1 MSLRKKDTFLIKG
14 VLRIIQMNKGR
25 LKLTELIHVCIK
37 VIIIIL
43 IGVVMIGMLQLIFG
57 IINESI
63 RMGTR
68 DSLAL
73 MVNDIAT
80 FFIFLE
86 IILMLLR
93 YIEDIYHAPV
103 KYIIIIGITAIAREI
118 LLTHGN
124 DFKMLILSLS
134 ILVLVWVLNL
144 LKNIGNINH
153 E

>member
-86 IILMLLR
+86 IILMLFRQSGALGNTIFFVCSAWFLIDKDR
-93 YIEDIYHAPV
+93 Y
-103 KYIIIIGITAIAREI
+103 ARKKLFYLE
-118 LLTHGN
+118 
-124 DFKMLILSLS
+124 
-134 ILVLVWVLNL
+134 
-144 LKNIGNINH
+144 
-153 E
+153 

>member
-1 MSLRKKDTFLIKG
+1 
-14 VLRIIQMNKGR
+14 MNKGR
-25 LKLTELIHVCIK
+25 LKLTEFIHLCVK

-68 DSLAL
+68 DSLAF

-93 YIEDIYHAPV
+93 YIENIYHAPV

>member
-1 MSLRKKDTFLIKG
+1 
-14 VLRIIQMNKGR
+14 
-25 LKLTELIHVCIK
+25 
-37 VIIIIL
+37 
-43 IGVVMIGMLQLIFG
+43 MIGMLQLIFG

-68 DSLAL
+68 DSLAF

-93 YIEDIYHAPV
+93 YIENIYHAPV